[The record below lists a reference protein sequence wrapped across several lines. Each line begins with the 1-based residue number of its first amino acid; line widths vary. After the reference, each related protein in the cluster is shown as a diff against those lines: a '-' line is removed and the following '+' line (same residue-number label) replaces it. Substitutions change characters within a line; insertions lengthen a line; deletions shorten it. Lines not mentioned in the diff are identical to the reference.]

1 MGEEKLPI
9 RDRLF
14 DAAARLFYAE
24 GIRGVGVDAIAKAA
38 QTTKMGLY
46 RHFESKDVL
55 IAEWVRQLVA
65 QYASVLDA
73 LETRHP
79 AEPSRQL
86 RGFAEFI
93 ADDVAGASYRGCPFI
108 NTIAELPD
116 PEHPARRLIAAHKAR
131 QLQRIAALCAQA
143 GLAEPKLAAIHL
155 TLLLEGAQTGAQNGS
170 VPRLRDNLL
179 KLVDAM
185 LAIGVGSGKPARH

>member
-1 MGEEKLPI
+1 MEDAEPGAGGDPLRRVATRREP
-9 RDRLF
+9 RL
-14 DAAARLFYAE
+14 E
-24 GIRGVGVDAIAKAA
+24 GVGTEMLLHHQVRGSAI
-38 QTTKMGLY
+38 G
-46 RHFESKDVL
+46 
-55 IAEWVRQLVA
+55 
-65 QYASVLDA
+65 
-73 LETRHP
+73 HP

-179 KLVDAM
+179 KLVDAT
-185 LAIGVGSGKPARH
+185 LAIGAGSGKPARR